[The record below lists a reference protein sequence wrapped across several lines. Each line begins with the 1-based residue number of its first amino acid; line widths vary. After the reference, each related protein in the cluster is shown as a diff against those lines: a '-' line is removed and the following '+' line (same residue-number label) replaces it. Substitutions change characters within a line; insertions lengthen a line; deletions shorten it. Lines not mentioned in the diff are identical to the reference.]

1 MVVKTLYHWLHS
13 IRFSVLH
20 NLVGNQARLADTFS
34 ISSLAASIFMQALA
48 AFVNRSFRRVE
59 HAAESLIGKAGPLF
73 VAIYVALVGT
83 GMWIFCKSPHTLS

>member
-1 MVVKTLYHWLHS
+1 MIAYCEVSAFTDTPGQGNRAGVVLEAGGLS
-13 IRFSVLH
+13 E
-20 NLVGNQARLADTFS
+20 AE
-34 ISSLAASIFMQALA
+34 MQALA